1 MDGEGH
7 KRIEDEILHT
17 TTNVVYT
24 WTIDVMYINHYM
36 QIYTVREIDIL
47 YAELPTRTNKH
58 STNIV

>member
-1 MDGEGH
+1 MDGDGESRT
-7 KRIEDEILHT
+7 KFYSPQRI
-17 TTNVVYT
+17 VYMDY
-24 WTIDVMYINHYM
+24 IDVMYINHYM

>member
-17 TTNVVYT
+17 TSI
-24 WTIDVMYINHYM
+24 WTIDVMYKNHYM

>member
-1 MDGEGH
+1 MANRGRNFTHHNVYSIYMD
-7 KRIEDEILHT
+7 
-17 TTNVVYT
+17 Y
-24 WTIDVMYINHYM
+24 IDVMYINHYM